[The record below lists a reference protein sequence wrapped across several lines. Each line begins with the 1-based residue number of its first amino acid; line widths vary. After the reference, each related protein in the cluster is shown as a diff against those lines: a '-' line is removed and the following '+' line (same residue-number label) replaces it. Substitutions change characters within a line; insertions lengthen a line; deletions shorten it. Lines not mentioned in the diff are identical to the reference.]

1 MSEID
6 AAAQYIRVAFEGSEI
21 AFKIAIESVTDS
33 VKLIRKIVSMFSWM
47 HEKKVYGKE
56 VGGTNIKNLITRDS
70 NILACEIPKVS
81 IKDFDI
87 MAKKMGI
94 LYTKIPDFD
103 SNDMYYRMMFKASD
117 YPKVQQVMNEINKK
131 CKYDFK
137 EEKLDKLIKKNE
149 KKIESLEKQGKKKSG
164 NKNKIMCL
172 KEEIFEYKKIKEN
185 GLAASAVQLTDYIN
199 GIPDNKFNNVI
210 GANNKSKSLK
220 KTENEQ
226 TLTIN
231 MKKKNVVEENDKAV
245 KLEIPDVK
253 DGHVWI
259 SKKDVMHMDN
269 ENIVLSLKKEKSYMT
284 YSGNNKAMGA
294 MVAEELAWY
303 LGRSSTPVNYKT
315 VADLEKEYAYE
326 NKLSSMYKD
335 SNKAAIKINED
346 AFLFNGTRKQDT
358 YLIMIDEKTSV
369 HVEKSSIFKENGGYV
384 MFIDKDKKYDVLKA
398 SVTSNRT
405 DNKKYAGSDIIV
417 IFEKLNRQKSIG
429 RSEKEKTISDA
440 LKQNVGNVV
449 RIDGHLS
456 KK

>member
-21 AFKIAIESVTDS
+21 AFRIARESVTDS

-56 VGGTNIKNLITRDS
+56 IGGTNIKNLITRDS

-81 IKDFDI
+81 IKDFEN
-87 MAKKMGI
+87 MAKKMGV

-103 SNDMYYRMMFKASD
+103 SNDMYYRMMFRASD

-131 CKYDFK
+131 SRYDFN
-137 EEKLDKLIKKNE
+137 ERKLDKLIKKSE
-149 KKIESLEKQGKKKSG
+149 KKIDRLEKRGKKKSG
-164 NKNKIMCL
+164 NRNKIARL
-172 KEEIFEYKKIKEN
+172 KEELFEYKKIQEN
-185 GLAASAVQLTDYIN
+185 GLTASAVQIADYIN
-199 GIPDNKFNNVI
+199 GIPDKEFNKVI
-210 GANNKSKSLK
+210 GVNTEADSEK
-220 KTENEQ
+220 KTENEP

-231 MKKKNVVEENDKAV
+231 MNKENVVEENDKAV
-245 KLEIPDVK
+245 KLEVPDVK
-253 DGHVWI
+253 DGHIWI
-259 SKKDVMHMDN
+259 SKKDVMQMDN
-269 ENIVLSLKKEKSYMT
+269 EHIVFSLKKDKNYKT
-284 YSGNNKAMGA
+284 YSSNNKAMGA
-294 MVAEELAWY
+294 MVAEELAGY

-384 MFIDKDKKYDVLKA
+384 MFIDKDKKYDVLKS

-429 RSEKEKTISDA
+429 RSEREKSISDA